1 MLQRLRYAHA
11 AREASRPMSAQ
22 PVGAAVSC
30 TDVNPLGRPACPLI
44 RSTIP
49 STGSSALRKLALL
62 RSSCFVPNFFAR
74 QCRDGRGAAL
84 VASRLHQFKND
95 GQPGHNSPRGPR
107 WCHDSDPAWLELL
120 LSGSA
125 CAALWRNDHQGW
137 RVVHHRRKLRGGAMI
152 DNRSQVFDLARKTTR
167 AVGAFAACAFA
178 LCVVF
183 GFTVVAAIIVAAT

>member
-1 MLQRLRYAHA
+1 HVVSAAREARYIPRGIRETSRRVDRTVRALVEKAKIAQRTLLMLQRLRYAHA

-74 QCRDGRGAAL
+74 RCRDGRGAAL

-95 GQPGHNSPRGPR
+95 GQPGHNSLRGPM
-107 WCHDSDPAWLELL
+107 WCHDSDPAWLEL
-120 LSGSA
+120 
-125 CAALWRNDHQGW
+125 
-137 RVVHHRRKLRGGAMI
+137 
-152 DNRSQVFDLARKTTR
+152 
-167 AVGAFAACAFA
+167 
-178 LCVVF
+178 
-183 GFTVVAAIIVAAT
+183 